1 MDGIDSIDRRRL
13 LSMAAMVPLMGLAAC
28 ATGPGAY
35 TVDEG
40 VRRLLTLS
48 SERAFARLMAPNG
61 FYDSQVARI
70 AVPQAMGGNGT
81 ILNALLQSGLVRREV
96 DIALNQVAQDAANR
110 ATPIVLDAVRRMTL
124 RDAVAVLRGGPTAA
138 TMLLQQEAGGAVL
151 DAMVPEVSRGLRSD
165 LIRTISGAIAAKTGI
180 DYAEL
185 GETVA
190 GQASDG
196 IFRAIGREEAAIR
209 ADPRATRDPVLI
221 ALLGAARR

>member
-1 MDGIDSIDRRRL
+1 MERMDRRKL
-13 LSMAAMVPLMGLAAC
+13 LGLAALLPFVGLVAC

-35 TVDEG
+35 TVEEG
-40 VRRLLTLS
+40 VRRLLSLS
-48 SERAFARLMAPNG
+48 TQRAFDRLLAPNG

-70 AVPQAMGGNGT
+70 AVPQGFGGNGT
-81 ILNALLQSGLVRREV
+81 VLGALLQSGPVRREIG
-96 DIALNQVAQDAANR
+96 IALNQVAQDAAER
-110 ATPIVLDAVRRMTL
+110 ATPVVLDAVRRMTL

-138 TMLLQQEAGGAVL
+138 TTLLQREAGGAVL
-151 DAMVPEVSRGLRSD
+151 DAMLPEVSRGLRSD
-165 LIRTISGAIAAKTGI
+165 IIRTVSAAFATKSGI

-196 IFRAIGREEAAIR
+196 LFRAIGREEAAIR

-221 ALLGAARR
+221 ALLGVGAR

>member
-1 MDGIDSIDRRRL
+1 MEAMNRRAL
-13 LSMAAMVPLMGLAAC
+13 LGMAALVPLVAVVGC
-28 ATGPGAY
+28 ATGPGAS
-35 TVDEG
+35 TVEEG

-48 SERAFARLMAPNG
+48 TERAFDRLMEPNG

-70 AVPQAMGGNGT
+70 AVPQALAGNGGVLASL
-81 ILNALLQSGLVRREV
+81 LNSSLVRNQMGIV
-96 DIALNQVAQDAANR
+96 LNQVAQDAARR
-110 ATPIVLDAVRRMTL
+110 ATPVVLDHVRRMSL

-138 TMLLQQEAGGAVL
+138 TTLLQQDAGGAVL
-151 DAMVPEVSRGLRSD
+151 DVMLPEVSRGLRSD
-165 LIRTISGAIAAKTGI
+165 VIRTLSAAIAEKTGV

-185 GETVA
+185 GQTVA

-221 ALLGAARR
+221 ALLGAGRG

>member
-1 MDGIDSIDRRRL
+1 
-13 LSMAAMVPLMGLAAC
+13 
-28 ATGPGAY
+28 
-35 TVDEG
+35 
-40 VRRLLTLS
+40 
-48 SERAFARLMAPNG
+48 
-61 FYDSQVARI
+61 
-70 AVPQAMGGNGT
+70 
-81 ILNALLQSGLVRREV
+81 
-96 DIALNQVAQDAANR
+96 
-110 ATPIVLDAVRRMTL
+110 MTL

-165 LIRTISGAIAAKTGI
+165 LIRTISGAIAAKTGL